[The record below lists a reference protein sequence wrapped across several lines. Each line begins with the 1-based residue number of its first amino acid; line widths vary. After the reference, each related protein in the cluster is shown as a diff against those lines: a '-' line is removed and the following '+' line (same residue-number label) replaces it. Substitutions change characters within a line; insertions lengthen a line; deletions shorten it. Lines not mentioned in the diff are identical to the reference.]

1 MILHFQSL
9 YRHLNL
15 NDSIKPK
22 QMGKNLSVDL
32 QAEIPG
38 CICIMFMH
46 LVESLESP
54 AGTAR
59 QTFRLHT
66 FTFVSLQLRN
76 AVSLFGGMT
85 IHDDEIKELTS
96 YCTKYFRAYSWFLKT
111 VKPTT

>member
-1 MILHFQSL
+1 
-9 YRHLNL
+9 
-15 NDSIKPK
+15 
-22 QMGKNLSVDL
+22 MGKTLSVDL

-38 CICIMFMH
+38 FICIMFMH

-54 AGTAR
+54 ADTAR

-76 AVSLFGGMT
+76 AVSLLSGMI

-96 YCTKYFRAYSWFLKT
+96 YCTKYFRA
-111 VKPTT
+111 

>member
-1 MILHFQSL
+1 
-9 YRHLNL
+9 
-15 NDSIKPK
+15 
-22 QMGKNLSVDL
+22 MGKTLSVDL

-38 CICIMFMH
+38 CICIVFMH

-54 AGTAR
+54 ADTAR

-76 AVSLFGGMT
+76 AA
-85 IHDDEIKELTS
+85 S
-96 YCTKYFRAYSWFLKT
+96 YCTKYFRAYSLFLRT